1 MTAPD
6 EAPLQL
12 VEDLVQRVEGAAP
25 VVEPLVRRLHRI
37 VPEGRVDDQAQQPV
51 PGVDVVRGD
60 AVRDALLGAPLA
72 AQRRLLPGLRP
83 HLLLGALQVVLDL
96 LQVAFPEL
104 PVAPHLLQ
112 VPRQGLDVPGDD
124 FVQVLEGLGAVLHGQ
139 RRPELEV
146 GAVGGP
152 LLRALLD
159 VDVLVDLPVH
169 PAVVVLHGQDDPVR
183 PLGGRPEEAL
193 ARFPVLEQPVCFRQ
207 ADVLEQGV
215 ADGPLGELLPVPL
228 LLGAQL
234 LLLGDLPV
242 VRVRAVVLLPEP
254 PVLAVLLLVG
264 RGLHEGDPPVLLEP
278 ELDLLGGVHV
288 LNPGGD
294 AVPRAHMVLQVV
306 GDDVALDVEVGLLD
320 EADEAG
326 VELHEDALPPVG
338 EAPDALHNRLDHQPP
353 LEGHRDVPE
362 QDLELLALVGL
373 LPRGPDLPVR
383 VPVLHRQVDQGGQL
397 PLLCLGGGLLDV
409 GGVRLQV
416 QPVDV
421 VRVFHGELPLLVL
434 SLAGHL
440 GALAHLLCERVRVL
454 VALGVGPRDVQGVL
468 VSLVIAVLGPVHHLQ
483 ACGRVDEDLLRDR
496 PLLLV
501 VEGGVVEPAPGG
513 AEASGTDDA
522 EEGGDL
528 PRPQPAHV
536 VQGRGPPALLHDEVH
551 VHPDLVHRGLED
563 LLDRPHPI
571 LFGEGGLVRVAVDG
585 QEVLPPAAHGG
596 EHGQGVDEL
605 AGQGHRPAN
614 VRDVVAHLVHGKRGG
629 LPQLG
634 DAVVGVHDLDVLR
647 PLAELPGVV
656 LYDVVGD
663 LV

>member
-1 MTAPD
+1 M
-6 EAPLQL
+6 
-12 VEDLVQRVEGAAP
+12 
-25 VVEPLVRRLHRI
+25 
-37 VPEGRVDDQAQQPV
+37 
-51 PGVDVVRGD
+51 
-60 AVRDALLGAPLA
+60 
-72 AQRRLLPGLRP
+72 
-83 HLLLGALQVVLDL
+83 
-96 LQVAFPEL
+96 
-104 PVAPHLLQ
+104 APHLLQ

-124 FVQVLEGLGAVLHGQ
+124 LVQVLEGLGAVLHGQ

-193 ARFPVLEQPVCFRQ
+193 ARFPVLEQPVRFRQ

-288 LNPGGD
+288 LDPGGD
-294 AVPRAHMVLQVV
+294 AVPRAHEVLQVV
-306 GDDVALDVEVGLLD
+306 GDHVALDVEVGLLD

-338 EAPDALHNRLDHQPP
+338 EAPDALHDRLDHQPP
-353 LEGHRDVPE
+353 LEGHRNVPE

-397 PLLCLGGGLLDV
+397 PPARLGGGVSDV
-409 GGVRLQV
+409 FGVRLQV
-416 QPVDV
+416 EPVDA
-421 VRVFHGELPLLVL
+421 VRVFHGEPQLLVL
-434 SLAGHL
+434 GLVGHL
-440 GALAHLLCERVRVL
+440 GALAHLLRERVGVL
-454 VALGVGPRDVQGVL
+454 VALGVGPHDVQGVPLSPLL
-468 VSLVIAVLGPVHHLQ
+468 VVRGPVHHLQ
-483 ACGRVDEDLLRDR
+483 ARGRVDEDLLRDR
-496 PLLLV
+496 PLVLA

-513 AEASGTDDA
+513 ADAAAGADDA
-522 EEGGDL
+522 EEGGHL

-536 VQGRGPPALLHDEVH
+536 VQGRGPPALLHGEVQ

-563 LLDRPHPI
+563 LLDRPHPV

-605 AGQGHRPAN
+605 AAQGHRPAD
-614 VRDVVAHLVHGKRGG
+614 VRDVVAHLVHGERGG
-629 LPQLG
+629 LP
-634 DAVVGVHDLDVLR
+634 
-647 PLAELPGVV
+647 
-656 LYDVVGD
+656 
-663 LV
+663 